1 MKLEAHGLR
10 KNYGALVALDD
21 LTFEAGAGEV
31 VGLLGPNGAAQ
42 RRQPVRVDEGAVLAR
57 VADRRERPGFTSR
70 IENRGTAALDGLFA
84 HLNVVGLSCG
94 IYVDPEDWS
103 EERTKSVPPLGPG
116 ESTEVDWDVTAVTG
130 GEAAIYVVV
139 LRRDEPGRE
148 RLAISPAMDVGIAES
163 VELNTDGVLP
173 LTLAVP
179 AAIAAA
185 AVVVR
190 RRRRHI

>member
-1 MKLEAHGLR
+1 MRLV
-10 KNYGALVALDD
+10 VALAA
-21 LTFEAGAGEV
+21 LLVCAAGAAPVAAAAAPADVSLSRQEVSTRLGESF
-31 VGLLGPNGAAQ
+31 AFSA
-42 RRQPVRVDEGAVLAR
+42 
-57 VADRRERPGFTSR
+57 R
-70 IENRGTAALDGLFA
+70 IENRGSTALDGLVA
-84 HLNVVGLSCG
+84 HLNVVGLSSG
-94 IYVDPEDWS
+94 VYVDPEDWS
-103 EERTKSVPPLGPG
+103 EERTKSVPPLAPG

-130 GEAAIYVVV
+130 GEAAIYVTV

-148 RLAISPAMDVGIAES
+148 KPAISPAMNVRIAES
-163 VELNTDGVLP
+163 KDLSTDGVLP